1 MSIVLLALAGIL
13 FGGAW
18 SLQQQERSKVAVA
31 IVGLLGVLSLAG
43 GILWMFP
50 K

>member
-18 SLQQQERSKVAVA
+18 SLQQQDRPKPVIA
-31 IVGLLGVLSLAG
+31 IVGLLGVLSLLG
-43 GILWMFP
+43 GILWMLP

>member
-1 MSIVLLALAGIL
+1 MSIVLLAVAGIL

-18 SLQQQERSKVAVA
+18 SLQQREASKVAVA
-31 IVGLLGVLSLAG
+31 IVGLLAVLALAG